1 MEKRLLDND
10 LLTGIKTEFNY
21 EEDSS
26 GQLSKDKFVISTEQD
41 VTKIIESNKRSANA
55 VDKHQKYGEWSKV
68 ASIPLTVYY
77 KLKKDGVLDDQKAMK
92 KWLNDPDNRYFKT
105 RGGRV

>member
-10 LLTGIKTEFNY
+10 PLTGIKTEFNY

-55 VDKHQKYGEWSKV
+55 VDKHQKWNEWSKV

-77 KLKKDGVLDDQKAMK
+77 KLQREGILNDQAAMK

-105 RGGRV
+105 RGGKV

>member
-1 MEKRLLDND
+1 MGKRLLDND
-10 LLTGIKTEFNY
+10 PLTGIKTQFAY

-26 GQLSKDKFVISTEQD
+26 GKLSKDKFVISTEQD
-41 VTKIIESNKRSANA
+41 DTKIIESNKRSANA
-55 VDKHQKYGEWSKV
+55 VDKHQKYGEWAKV

-77 KLKKDGVLDDQKAMK
+77 KLQRESILNDQAAMK

-105 RGGRV
+105 RGGKV

>member
-1 MEKRLLDND
+1 MEKRILDND
-10 LLTGIKTEFNY
+10 PLTGIKTKFTY

-77 KLKKDGVLDDQKAMK
+77 KLQREGILNDQAAMK
-92 KWLNDPDNRYFKT
+92 KWLNDPDNRYFKV

>member
-1 MEKRLLDND
+1 MGKRLLDND
-10 LLTGIKTEFNY
+10 PLTGIKTQFAY

-26 GQLSKDKFVISTEQD
+26 GKLSKDKFVISTEQD

-55 VDKHQKYGEWSKV
+55 VDKHAPHGEWSRV

-77 KLKKDGVLDDQKAMK
+77 QLQKDGVLDDQKALK

-105 RGGRV
+105 RGGKV